1 MRKGLLVDNLYSM
14 SFIRKIKKGDG
25 VYLAEVE
32 SKWVDGKSV
41 QRHIRYI
48 GKQADGRTVLSAS
61 LSDAEVTEVKLF
73 GPLLVLHHLALEV
86 RLPEQL
92 GEYASEILSMVYA
105 HCLDYKS
112 LTEMRR
118 WFKRTDLNLLL
129 NLNELTEKRLVN
141 ALDSIEAMDR
151 DKVQRDIFDVVK
163 EKYKLKMTGV
173 IYDVTNTYLYGKKC
187 PFGKLGH
194 DKDGVKGRPLVQI
207 GLGVTRDEGI
217 PIFHKAFD
225 GNIHDSRTLQD
236 LITSFRHYGL
246 KSGTFIYDRGITSGK
261 NIADIKGLKWETVC
275 GVSMTEH
282 LKKFWRP
289 VIQENTFLDI
299 NHRVQLNTTVFY
311 VATRPYSMDGVK
323 GVLALCFNR
332 QQQLD
337 LRESRL
343 AEIVNAQNLLREN
356 KRIKPGLES
365 YFSKNGQLK
374 QKALKQAE
382 EFDGFSCIFSSQH
395 LDRVALITLYFG
407 EKDLVEKA
415 FRSLKGIVKLRP
427 IRHWLYKRV
436 VAHIFICY
444 LSYLLLALLQVRL
457 KPLGLSPEQALT
469 ELSSMYKVYLR
480 DTKNNFKISRVVT
493 LSKNQERILKAVNKK
508 LLKLDDQK
516 PSV

>member
-1 MRKGLLVDNLYSM
+1 M
-14 SFIRKIKKGDG
+14 SFIRKIKKGAG

-32 SKWVDGKSV
+32 SKWIKGRSV

-48 GKQADGRTVLSAS
+48 GKEADGRVILSAS

-73 GPLLVLHHLALEV
+73 GPLLVLHHLAEEIG
-86 RLPEQL
+86 LPEQL

-118 WFKRTDLNLLL
+118 WFKRTDLNMLL
-129 NLNELTEKRLVN
+129 NLNELTERRLVN

-151 DKVQRDIFDVVK
+151 DKVQRDIFHRVK
-163 EKYKLKMTGV
+163 EKCNLKMTGV
-173 IYDVTNTYLYGKKC
+173 IYDVTNTYLYGKNC
-187 PFGKLGH
+187 SFGKLGH
-194 DKDGVKGRPLVQI
+194 DKEGVKGRPLIQI
-207 GLGVTRDEGI
+207 GLGVTREEGI

-225 GNIHDSRTLQD
+225 GNIHDSKTLQD

-261 NIADIKGLKWETVC
+261 NIADIKGLNWETVC
-275 GVSMTEH
+275 GVSLIDH

-289 VIQENTFLDI
+289 ILQENKFLDI
-299 NHRVQLNTTVFY
+299 NHRVQLNDTVFY
-311 VATRPYSMDGVK
+311 VTTRPYTMDGEK

-343 AEIVNAQNLLREN
+343 AEIVNAQNLLQEN
-356 KRIKPGLES
+356 KHIKAGLEC
-365 YFSKNGQLK
+365 YFSTDGMLN
-374 QKALKQAE
+374 QKALKDAE
-382 EFDGFSCIFSSQH
+382 EFDGYSCIFSSQH
-395 LDRVALITLYFG
+395 LDYVALVSLYFG

-444 LSYLLLALLQVRL
+444 LSYLLLALLKLRL
-457 KPLGLSPEQALT
+457 KPLRISPEQALN
-469 ELSSMYKVYLR
+469 ELDTMYKVYLR
-480 DTKNNFKISRVVT
+480 DKKRNFKIFRIVT
-493 LSKNQERILKAVNKK
+493 LSKNQERILKAINKK
-508 LLKLDDQK
+508 LIKIYNQT
-516 PSV
+516 